1 VKFLWQ
7 FVTRYGSPSSLGRG
21 SDSGSGGGAP
31 TIGELVDDNLADFEA
46 IDDNVTDFMLV
57 ED

>member
-1 VKFLWQ
+1 MKFLWQ

-21 SDSGSGGGAP
+21 SDSGGGVP
-31 TIGELVDDNLADFEA
+31 TNGELVDDNLADFEA